1 MNIRILFWYIVNE
14 AAQIAHDA
22 LFYNHGQ
29 SCIAASRTYVHEKI
43 YDAFVKRSKELVVS
57 RKVGNPFAEGIQ
69 QGPQINEVQLN
80 KILGYIE
87 SAKKE
92 GAVLETGGN
101 RIGKTGFFVEP
112 TLFSNVT
119 DNMTI
124 AKEEVQLLH

>member
-1 MNIRILFWYIVNE
+1 M
-14 AAQIAHDA
+14 
-22 LFYNHGQ
+22 
-29 SCIAASRTYVHEKI
+29 
-43 YDAFVKRSKELVVS
+43 
-57 RKVGNPFAEGIQ
+57 Q

-101 RIGKTGFFVEP
+101 RIGTTGFFVEP

-124 AKEEVQLLH
+124 AKEEVQL